1 VNPGD
6 DPSASNSDSRPD
18 KPDRVAPEDGLTV
31 DGPPEPLGR
40 SAAAGTLWLT
50 GQQWVMRLTGL
61 ITVAVLTRLIS
72 PEDFGVVAAAMT
84 VTPFILLLAD
94 LGLSTYVIQVK
105 QLDQRLLSTAFWY
118 SLSVAIA
125 LMAALAVFAPV
136 IASAFHLPEAAPVLR
151 GCSLSVGFIV
161 LCSVPAA
168 LLRRGMQFRLLAVQA
183 LVSAVIA
190 QVVAIV
196 LAFRGAGA
204 WALVIQIIVAEA
216 VSCILC
222 WKAAHWRPGFQFS
235 KSEFLAMAKFGNKV
249 VMVDLVAAVRPAA
262 EAAIIST
269 VLGPAALGYLSI
281 AQRLVQV
288 TQDLGG
294 KALIPVSTVVFAKV
308 RDSAGRLQSA
318 YLKALGISYSAVS
331 PILTVVVV
339 GGTLVVPLL
348 FGKGWDQSVPVAQ
361 ALALA
366 AILTLG
372 AIIDQR
378 LHYGVGKPGRWLAY
392 AVCVDAL
399 EVAVTA
405 LVAHKGLTWV
415 AFGFILVALAAT
427 VARWVLVGRMLDI
440 RPRTLA
446 GVFTAACVAVAS
458 SAGAGLLVR
467 NLTAEWASLW
477 SLTAVILTVGLVH
490 VVIVR
495 IVSPGV
501 YQTVVSLVPLPS
513 LIASRIR

>member
-1 VNPGD
+1 MSNP
-6 DPSASNSDSRPD
+6 DSRPD
-18 KPDRVAPEDGLTV
+18 KPDRPVPEEDLTIGAPI
-31 DGPPEPLGR
+31 EPLGR

-50 GQQWVMRLTGL
+50 GQQWVVRLTGL

-118 SLSVAIA
+118 SLSVAMA
-125 LMAALAVFAPV
+125 LMAAIAVFAPV
-136 IASAFHLPEAAPVLR
+136 IASVFDLPEAAPVLR

-168 LLRRGMQFRLLAVQA
+168 LLRREMKFRQLAVQA
-183 LVSAVIA
+183 GISAAIA
-190 QVVAIV
+190 QVVAVV
-196 LAFRGAGA
+196 LAFQGAGA
-204 WALVIQIIVAEA
+204 WALVSQLVVAEA
-216 VSCILC
+216 ISCILC
-222 WKAAHWRPGFQFS
+222 WRAARWRPGFQFS
-235 KSEFLAMAKFGNKV
+235 KSEFFAMAKFGNKV
-249 VMVDLVAAVRPAA
+249 VMIDLITAARPAA
-262 EAAIIST
+262 EAAIIAT
-269 VLGPAALGYLSI
+269 VLGPAALGFLSI

-308 RDSAGRLQSA
+308 RESPERLQSA
-318 YLKALGISYSAVS
+318 YVRALGIAYAAVS
-331 PILTVVVV
+331 PLMTVVVV

-348 FGKGWDQSVPVAQ
+348 FGQGWDQSVPVAQ
-361 ALALA
+361 ALGLA

-378 LHYGVGKPGRWLAY
+378 LYYGLGKPGRWLVY
-392 AVCVDAL
+392 AVCVGAL
-399 EVAVTA
+399 EITVTA

-415 AFGFILVALAAT
+415 AVGFVIVALVAT
-427 VARWVLVGRMLDI
+427 IARWVLVGRLLDI
-440 RPRTLA
+440 RPRTIA
-446 GVFTAACVAVAS
+446 AVFAAASVAVAG

-467 NLTAEWASLW
+467 NLTAGWASLW

-495 IVSPGV
+495 VVSPGV
-501 YQTVVSLVPLPS
+501 YKTVISLVPLPS
-513 LIASRIR
+513 PIASRIR